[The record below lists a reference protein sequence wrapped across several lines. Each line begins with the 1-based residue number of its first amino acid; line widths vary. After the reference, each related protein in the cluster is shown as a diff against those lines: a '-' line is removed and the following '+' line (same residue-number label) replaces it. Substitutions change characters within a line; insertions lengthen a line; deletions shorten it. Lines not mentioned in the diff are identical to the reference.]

1 MIRLNLTL
9 ICIILCNVVASFGQ
23 KKTVL
28 VSLSYYQP
36 YCGGARP
43 SRDMQEEA
51 TKPKPYANKMVI
63 VISAAGKV
71 DSVKSN
77 TNGVIKLRLKRGTYK
92 IYETWR
98 YYKTSQEGPIANYDT
113 ECLKAEWQKEY
124 YTITF
129 SKKELAIVEVNQ
141 IINNCGWNR
150 LCLKDEFKQVPD

>member
-98 YYKTSQEGPIANYDT
+98 YYKVQ
-113 ECLKAEWQKEY
+113 
-124 YTITF
+124 
-129 SKKELAIVEVNQ
+129 
-141 IINNCGWNR
+141 
-150 LCLKDEFKQVPD
+150 